1 MKVKS
6 FRGMLADGEVRTI
19 RLSTN
24 DGLTGYR
31 IVKFQIIG
39 EKPAGAN
46 QESVVQVWSVE
57 PSASSAEINFEI
69 PTLLGA
75 AYLEGAADA
84 KTESQAQIIIFDHVK
99 FNQDIYITH
108 TDSETGEN
116 CNYYLELEQVK
127 LSKDEATVATLKDM
141 RGRE

>member
-1 MKVKS
+1 MKIKS
-6 FRGMLADGEVRTI
+6 FRGLLEDGEVRTI

-46 QESVVQVWSVE
+46 QESVVQLWTVE
-57 PSASSAEINFEI
+57 QDSASAEIDFEI

-84 KTESQAQIIIFDHVK
+84 KTESQSQIIIFDHVK
-99 FNQDIYITH
+99 FNQDIYVTH
-108 TDSETGEN
+108 SDSETGES
-116 CNYYLELEQVK
+116 CNYYIELEQVK
-127 LSKDEATVATLKDM
+127 LSVDEAAVATLKDM
-141 RGRE
+141 RGRN